1 VPEFQF
7 QISKI
12 CQLGVP
18 KIGAALKTPFVP
30 YMLTKNVMGIL
41 YRLFLRTP
49 KFYPWLVVLTILK
62 NISQWEGLSHILWNI
77 KNVWTHQPVMLCC
90 LLSIF
95 VNFPSGSEELG
106 YPQFRFSSFS
116 RLKWRHL
123 FGKWSPMFRWTQC
136 SYCLSH
142 YPIVK
147 PHVKWD
153 NYPIIPLSH
162 RIASISHY
170 PIVWIFPLSHCKI
183 PIQTPSTLVNEEP
196 QHGTNTNVGKH
207 PCHFATR
214 GAEKDAELVL
224 SVISTAWKLVL
235 ENQTILKIANSMFQT
250 SVLW

>member
-1 VPEFQF
+1 MIIPYIMEHKKCLKPPTSYALLFTFNFRQF
-7 QISKI
+7 PVWVWRVRVSPIPILIIFPLQM
-12 CQLGVP
+12 
-18 KIGAALKTPFVP
+18 TTFVCHDP
-30 YMLTKNVMGIL
+30 RCSDEPNV
-41 YRLFLRTP
+41 
-49 KFYPWLVVLTILK
+49 
-62 NISQWEGLSHILWNI
+62 HIA
-77 KNVWTHQPVMLCC
+77 
-90 LLSIF
+90 
-95 VNFPSGSEELG
+95 
-106 YPQFRFSSFS
+106 
-116 RLKWRHL
+116 
-123 FGKWSPMFRWTQC
+123 
-136 SYCLSH
+136 

-170 PIVWIFPLSHCKI
+170 PIVWIIPFSHCKI

-224 SVISTAWKLVL
+224 SAISTAWKLVL